1 MKFWEKKS
9 SETLFN
15 YRGMQYR
22 GTDIAKQTGTYNTSG
37 PEILAVSINL
47 GSILLLD
54 RARPR
59 LFLGPF
65 KLDWIFWSFLIWTFI
80 SYYKR
85 IGTLVNTSYNCVG
98 WGRIFSLCKT
108 RKMISIIENEI
119 LDLYNTSYR
128 NKVLS
133 NIEYK
138 L

>member
-9 SETLFN
+9 SETSFN

-65 KLDWIFWSFLIWTFI
+65 KLDWIF
-80 SYYKR
+80 
-85 IGTLVNTSYNCVG
+85 
-98 WGRIFSLCKT
+98 
-108 RKMISIIENEI
+108 
-119 LDLYNTSYR
+119 
-128 NKVLS
+128 
-133 NIEYK
+133 
-138 L
+138 